1 MTFHKILTSAANDD
15 LKHLGRLLANARDRR
30 KHGQL
35 VLEGIHLLQSA
46 LDAGLAI
53 DTVYVNESAQHHGE
67 LLPLLSRL
75 DSRRLVLV
83 STPVLAKV
91 TALAT
96 PSEVLDRKSVV

>member
-46 LDAGLAI
+46 LDAGLA
-53 DTVYVNESAQHHGE
+53 
-67 LLPLLSRL
+67 
-75 DSRRLVLV
+75 
-83 STPVLAKV
+83 TPEHAAFVAKLAAAKK
-91 TALAT
+91 
-96 PSEVLDRKSVV
+96 P